1 MWLFET
7 NKDNK
12 VLILKAQR
20 GRNPLT
26 PFSTSPLSCETITSI
41 QKMTLTRQSRSRKET
56 STPIPFGRRKC
67 VRTAFQIINFVST
80 QQSGIY
86 LFIYFVKGVWKL
98 KFTNSYHG
106 WHIHWPTEK
115 VCVWDPSM
123 FTRDAATEVSLKPTG
138 IHPAARVKRAGVG
151 SRGSVCHFIATIS

>member
-80 QQSGIY
+80 QQRDGVTLCGIY
-86 LFIYFVKGVWKL
+86 FLFILSKGCENWNLPTHSTGGVFIDLLRKFVCE
-98 KFTNSYHG
+98 
-106 WHIHWPTEK
+106 IHQ
-115 VCVWDPSM
+115 C
-123 FTRDAATEVSLKPTG
+123 SLVMQQQ
-138 IHPAARVKRAGVG
+138 R
-151 SRGSVCHFIATIS
+151 SVLSPLGFIQLQG